1 MARRANRTLPLR
13 DGIFTSGRLRDIL
26 NEPAHGARKC
36 NANDGRMH
44 SAWLSEPVDRGS
56 YEDVLNPDAEFN
68 KRPQSQWAPKARTM
82 PPQLRRTKSHWA
94 DSAQQQPA
102 THNAA
107 SKTDGFAARLSPEI
121 PSLGMPPLPGMAAST
136 PTLLTEMQ
144 ANFGVMAS
152 SHPMGGLKK
161 DEPRDLQ
168 SLWLTSNAAA
178 AAAAPDYRQQNM
190 TYEPDIMEI
199 KWLRNKQ
206 ILTAG
211 HQHGNRSQARG
222 INFVSRQSNWGTN
235 HLPQVRSEST
245 PIPATKLGSDRGH
258 APRIKQHGEPS
269 TNLLRMS
276 RGDSSG
282 VGGCCTV
289 GYNNMKVPTREVVH
303 LSKRK
308 RLPNEMTGWTS
319 FMFPMDHHSRG
330 AVPFDRVKAE
340 DGGRRQR

>member
-13 DGIFTSGRLRDIL
+13 DGLFTSVRLRDIL
-26 NEPAHGARKC
+26 NEPAHSAHKC
-36 NANDGRMH
+36 NTNDGRMH

-56 YEDVLNPDAEFN
+56 YEDMLIDDAEFN
-68 KRPQSQWAPKARTM
+68 QRPQSQWTPKARTM

-102 THNAA
+102 SHNAA
-107 SKTDGFAARLSPEI
+107 SKTNGFATRLSPEV
-121 PSLGMPPLPGMAAST
+121 PSLGMPPVPGMAAST

-144 ANFGVMAS
+144 ANFGVM
-152 SHPMGGLKK
+152 GGLRR

-168 SLWLTSNAAA
+168 SPWLTSNAAVAAA
-178 AAAAPDYRQQNM
+178 AAAAPDYRQQNT

-222 INFVSRQSNWGTN
+222 INFVSRQSNWGTD
-235 HLPQVRSEST
+235 HLPRVRSEST
-245 PIPATKLGSDRGH
+245 PLPATKPGSARGH
-258 APRIKQHGEPS
+258 APRIKQHGKPS
-269 TNLLRMS
+269 ASILRMS

-289 GYNNMKVPTREVVH
+289 GYNNMKVPTREAVH
-303 LSKRK
+303 LPKRK
-308 RLPNEMTGWTS
+308 NLPNEMTGWTS
-319 FMFPMDHHSRG
+319 FMFPTDHHSRG